1 MSDPRDP
8 SIEAPYSLPKS
19 WGKETEGLA
28 AMSMF
33 ISGLVMV
40 TRNRYLAWPAILVA
54 ITGYVGSRPL
64 RQKDGGQGLSGV
76 VFALAATVSAYLP
89 MLFLP
94 PLERNQVLLPID
106 Q

>member
-8 SIEAPYSLPKS
+8 SLEAPYSLPKS

-40 TRNRYLAWPAILVA
+40 TRNKYLAWPAVLVA
-54 ITGYVGSRPL
+54 ITGYVGCSTPL
-64 RQKDGGQGLSGV
+64 TRLVASSFQ
-76 VFALAATVSAYLP
+76 P
-89 MLFLP
+89 
-94 PLERNQVLLPID
+94 
-106 Q
+106 